1 VKDTG
6 IGISKDKQEVIFN
19 RFVQADIDDKQALQG
34 AGLGLSI
41 TKAYVEI
48 LGGKI
53 RVESEE
59 GKGSVFYFSIP
70 YIPGII
76 QEDKNDEIDSKGTL
90 DENVKD
96 LKILVAEDE
105 DTSYKLI
112 KMYLNKMCRAIIHAK
127 TGVQAIEACK
137 KNPDIDLILMDIK
150 MPEMNGY
157 EATEQIRQFNREVVI
172 IAQTAYSLS
181 GDREKA
187 IEAGCNEY
195 ISKPISR
202 AFLYE
207 IINSYFRI
215 AP

>member
-1 VKDTG
+1 MD
-6 IGISKDKQEVIFN
+6 
-19 RFVQADIDDKQALQG
+19 
-34 AGLGLSI
+34 
-41 TKAYVEI
+41 
-48 LGGKI
+48 
-53 RVESEE
+53 SEE
-59 GKGSVFYFSIP
+59 EKGSVFYFSIP
-70 YIPGII
+70 YIPGIK
-76 QEDKNDEIDSKGTL
+76 QEDKNDEIGSKNTL

-112 KMYLNKMCRAIIHAK
+112 NMYLKKMCRAIIHAK

-137 KNPDIDLILMDIK
+137 NNPDIDLILMDIK

-157 EATEQIRQFNREVVI
+157 EATEQIRQFNKEVVI

-195 ISKPISR
+195 ISKPIGR
-202 AFLYE
+202 ALLYE
-207 IINSYFRI
+207 IINSYFRV
-215 AP
+215 APE